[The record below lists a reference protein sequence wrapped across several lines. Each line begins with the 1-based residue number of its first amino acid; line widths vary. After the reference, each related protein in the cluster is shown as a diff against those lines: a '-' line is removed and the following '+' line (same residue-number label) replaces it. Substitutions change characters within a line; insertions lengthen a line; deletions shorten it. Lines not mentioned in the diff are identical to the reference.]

1 MKRPSRKTKS
11 QGTRDVDAYLATVPP
26 EERRALQKL
35 RTAIAAAAP
44 RAEEGFSYGLPAF
57 RLDGRPL
64 VCYRAAAK
72 HCSFF
77 PMSPAVIRAHSSDL
91 KGYDTAKG
99 TIRFQAEKPL
109 PVALVRRLVL
119 ARVAEL
125 EQPRA
130 RSRSRPQPT
139 KSRRST
145 GRKPDRT

>member
-1 MKRPSRKTKS
+1 MKGKVKA
-11 QGTRDVDAYLATVPP
+11 QGTVDVDAYLAAVPLEP
-26 EERRALQKL
+26 RRALQKL
-35 RTAIAAAAP
+35 RTAMAAAAP

-77 PMSPAVIRAHSSDL
+77 PMSPAVIRAHTSDL
-91 KGYDTAKG
+91 EGYDTAKG

-109 PVALVRRLVL
+109 PAALVRKIVL

-125 EQPRA
+125 DRA
-130 RSRSRPQPT
+130 RSRQRAEPK

-145 GRKPDRT
+145 GYKPDRT